1 MAALSWV
8 CPVGGCPVRRDRPG
22 SCPDDLVQ
30 LVVEESGPEPRRE
43 PEAAPPATL
52 AIDCLWGQIVDIP
65 ACGLAIGRSAPAF
78 RGGGIDPY
86 DQVSRHHARL
96 FWVDGRLLVDDTES
110 ANGTFVDGVRV
121 NPGEPM
127 ALAAGQELRL
137 AEDVPCKI
145 VQLNEFGE
153 PM

>member
-1 MAALSWV
+1 MAAVMWV
-8 CPVGGCPVRRDRPG
+8 CPVGGCHVRQDRPG

-30 LVVEESGPEPRRE
+30 LVREESEPEPE
-43 PEAAPPATL
+43 PATAAPDGL
-52 AIDCLWGQIVDIP
+52 AIDCLWGQIVEIP
-65 ACGLAIGRSAPAF
+65 AGELAIGRSAPAF
-78 RGGGIDPY
+78 QGGGIERF

-121 NPGEPM
+121 VPGEPV
-127 ALAAGQELRL
+127 ALGAGQELRL

-145 VQLNEFGE
+145 VKLNEFGE

>member
-1 MAALSWV
+1 MAAVMWS
-8 CPVGGCPVRRDRPG
+8 CPVGGCPVRQDRPG

-30 LVVEESGPEPRRE
+30 LVREESEPEPE
-43 PEAAPPATL
+43 PEARATL
-52 AIDCLWGQIVDIP
+52 AVDCPWGQIVDIP
-65 ACGLAIGRSAPAF
+65 AGGLSIGRSAPVF
-78 RGGGIDPY
+78 QGGGIERY
-86 DQVSRHHARL
+86 DQISRYHARL
-96 FWVDGRLLVDDTES
+96 VWADGRLLVDDTES

-121 NPGEPM
+121 KPGEPSP
-127 ALAAGQELRL
+127 LGAGQELRL